1 LTKIISKPINIFA
14 LEKKRL
20 LKFLCIVL
28 FFSCIDKIYSQNE
41 IHYSQFYNATLN
53 LNPGLTGIFNGDKRI
68 SGNYRSQWRSVPV
81 NFYTISA
88 NYDQKIYSQKN
99 DKIFFGA
106 GGNFNFDQA
115 GDGKFGLLNLNL
127 LGSFTYM
134 VNEHFFLTPGIGIG
148 FGQRSINSKNLNFA
162 DQWDGQQ
169 VIFNPSTGEKVD
181 VGKMSFVYPET
192 SAGLNI
198 RLQNSSRTKIDAG
211 AGFCH
216 LNAPRIRFYD
226 GYESKLPITMSVYGL
241 GSLYIAQPFDLILN
255 AAYRKSD
262 EYNETLL
269 GAGLKVYLSSR
280 RGKEFAI
287 VGGINFRTDDAWVP
301 TVELHINQI
310 RAGVSYDI
318 NNSDFQIATEK
329 KGGLEISLQY
339 IITEVKPLK
348 DYRSCPV
355 Y

>member
-1 LTKIISKPINIFA
+1 LTKIISKPINTFA

-20 LKFLCIVL
+20 LRILCIFIFL
-28 FFSCIDKIYSQNE
+28 SYFNLGHSQNE

-68 SGNYRSQWRSVPV
+68 SGNYKSQWRAVPV
-81 NFYTISA
+81 NYFTITG

-106 GGNFNFDQA
+106 GANFNFDQA
-115 GDGKFGLLNLNL
+115 GDGKFGLLNLNF

-134 VNEHFFLTPGIGIG
+134 VNQHFFLTPGIGIG
-148 FGQRSINSKNLNFA
+148 FGQRSINSAGLNFG
-162 DQWDGQQ
+162 DQWRGDY
-169 VIFNPSTGEKVD
+169 IDRNPTSGEKVD
-181 VGKMSFVYPET
+181 LDRMSFFYPDA

-198 RLQNSSRTKIDAG
+198 RLQNSTRTKIDVG

-216 LNAPRIRFYD
+216 INAPRIHFYD
-226 GYESKLPITMSVYGL
+226 GSDSKLPITMSLYGL
-241 GSLYIAQPFDLILN
+241 GSLYLAQPFDLILN

-262 EYNETLL
+262 EYHETLL
-269 GAGLKVYLSSR
+269 GAGLKVYLSTR
-280 RGKEFAI
+280 RGKEFAV
-287 VGGINFRTDDAWVP
+287 VGGVNFRTDDAWVP
-301 TVELHINQI
+301 AVEVHVNQL
-310 RAGVSYDI
+310 RVGVSYDI
-318 NNSDFQIATEK
+318 NNSDFKIATEK
-329 KGGLEISLQY
+329 RGGLEISAQY

>member
-1 LTKIISKPINIFA
+1 M
-14 LEKKRL
+14 EKKRL
-20 LKFLCIVL
+20 LKCIGIFLMFCYVNIGH
-28 FFSCIDKIYSQNE
+28 SQNE

-81 NFYTISA
+81 DYFTVSA

-99 DKIFFGA
+99 DKIFFGV

-115 GDGKFGLLNLNL
+115 GDGKLGLLNLNL
-127 LGSFTYM
+127 QGSFTYM
-134 VNEHFFLTPGIGIG
+134 VNQHFFLTPGIGVG
-148 FGQRSINSKNLNFA
+148 FGQRTINSKGLNFA
-162 DQWDGQQ
+162 DQWDGTQ
-169 VIFNPSTGEKVD
+169 VIYNPTTGEKVD
-181 VGKMSFVYPET
+181 LDTKSFVYPET

-198 RLQNSSRTKIDAG
+198 RLQNSSRTKIDVG

-216 LNAPRIRFYD
+216 LNSPRMRFYS
-226 GYESKLPITMSVYGL
+226 GYDSKLPVTMSVYGL
-241 GSLYIAQPFDLILN
+241 GSLYLAQPFDLLLN

-287 VGGINFRTDDAWVP
+287 VGGVNFRTDDAWIP

-310 RAGVSYDI
+310 RAGISYDI
-318 NNSDFQIATEK
+318 NNSDFKIATEK
-329 KGGLEISLQY
+329 KGGLEVSLQY

>member
-1 LTKIISKPINIFA
+1 M
-14 LEKKRL
+14 EKKRL
-20 LKFLCIVL
+20 HKLVCVILILSYSTFV
-28 FFSCIDKIYSQNE
+28 YSQNE

-68 SGNYRSQWRSVPV
+68 SGNYRSQWASVPV
-81 NFYTISA
+81 DYTTVSL
-88 NYDQKIYSQKN
+88 NYDQKVYSKKN

-106 GGNFNFDQA
+106 GANFNFDQA
-115 GDGKFGLLNLNL
+115 GDGKFGMLNLNV

-134 VNEHFFLTPGIGIG
+134 VNEHFFLTPGIGVG
-148 FGQRSINSKNLNFA
+148 FGQRSINSKNLNFG
-162 DQWDGQQ
+162 DQWQGDRW
-169 VIFNPSTGEKVD
+169 NPDPVTGEKID
-181 VGKMSFVYPET
+181 LDNLSFFYPEI

-211 AGFCH
+211 AGFSH
-216 LNAPRIRFYD
+216 LNSPRMRFYD
-226 GYESKLPITMSVYGL
+226 NTDDAKLPITMSVYGL

-255 AAYRKSD
+255 AAYRRSD

-318 NNSDFQIATEK
+318 NNSEFQIATEK
-329 KGGLEISLQY
+329 RGGLEISLQY

>member
-1 LTKIISKPINIFA
+1 M
-14 LEKKRL
+14 ERKRL
-20 LKFLCIVL
+20 LRYLSVIIL
-28 FFSCIDKIYSQNE
+28 LSCLTKGYSQNE
-41 IHYSQFYNATLN
+41 IHYSQFNNATLN
-53 LNPGLTGIFNGDKRI
+53 LNPALTGIFNGDKRI
-68 SGNYRSQWRSVPV
+68 SGNYKSQWRAVPV
-81 NFYTISA
+81 DYFTISG

-106 GGNFNFDQA
+106 GANFNFDQA

-134 VNEHFFLTPGIGIG
+134 VNKHFFVTPGIGLG
-148 FGQRSINSKNLNFA
+148 FGQRSINSAGLSFG
-162 DQWDGQQ
+162 DQWRGDY
-169 VIFNPSTGEKVD
+169 FDSNPPSGEKID
-181 VGKMSFVYPET
+181 LDKMSFFYPDA
-192 SAGLNI
+192 SAGLNL

-216 LNAPRIRFYD
+216 LNAPKIQFYD
-226 GYESKLPITMSVYGL
+226 GSDSKLPITMSLYGL

-262 EYNETLL
+262 SYDETLL
-269 GAGLKVYLSSR
+269 GAGLKVYLSTR

-287 VGGINFRTDDAWVP
+287 VGGVNYRSDDAWVP
-301 TVELHINQI
+301 TLEVHVNQF
-310 RAGVSYDI
+310 RVGASYDI
-318 NNSDFQIATEK
+318 NNSPFQIATEK
-329 KGGLEISLQY
+329 RGGLEVSVQY